1 MIVLRLSNTFYTYYS
16 HVRKKTIGLGVK
28 EMNDY
33 ANEVVSR
40 VNKKKFPLAQV
51 KKIKEIHD
59 IKINASLRI
68 RFMSRN
74 KHVHILIDS
83 QIFFLLYR
91 YLW

>member
-1 MIVLRLSNTFYTYYS
+1 
-16 HVRKKTIGLGVK
+16 
-28 EMNDY
+28 MNDY

-68 RFMSRN
+68 RLMSRN

-91 YLW
+91 FLW